1 VDLPLVEKLFL
12 NGSSVLLWFMESN
25 LTGPKKDAE
34 LKGGMRGLSW
44 SAVEDTP
51 IAQRGENKHD

>member
-1 VDLPLVEKLFL
+1 
-12 NGSSVLLWFMESN
+12 MESN